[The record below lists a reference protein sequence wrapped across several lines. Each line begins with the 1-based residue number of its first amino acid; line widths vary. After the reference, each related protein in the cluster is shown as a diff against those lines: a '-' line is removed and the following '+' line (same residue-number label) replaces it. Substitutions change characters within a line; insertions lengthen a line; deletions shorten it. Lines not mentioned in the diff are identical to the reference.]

1 MRLRNIRLPPART
14 THLSYKFAI
23 ALFPGQFTMW
33 TAVNG
38 LWSQWK
44 QRLPTSV
51 QGLPRFDLLPSLR
64 NRRKNPTEILLMSFD
79 LVWSFSSSG
88 HCIAF
93 VSYLV
98 WWCNSVELRV
108 KTAFLCLFFRDN
120 FYKYARRIRLSRVQ
134 SFHRAAKPLSTKW
147 HCFRAPP
154 PSFSATGVCRFQT
167 SASLL
172 SEIFLNFVL
181 NQKVPQ
187 RPKVQRG
194 FQVL

>member
-1 MRLRNIRLPPART
+1 MRVFRGGCDFKTCDFPRLVRRNFLTNLP
-14 THLSYKFAI
+14 I
-23 ALFPGQFTMW
+23 ALFTGKFIMW

-64 NRRKNPTEILLMSFD
+64 NRRKNHTEILLMSFD

-98 WWCNSVELRV
+98 WWCNLVELRV
-108 KTAFLCLFFRDN
+108 KTAFYASFFEITSINTPEEFVFLEFVFLPSDTAFGLPLRLFPRQEIVGFR
-120 FYKYARRIRLSRVQ
+120 RLLR
-134 SFHRAAKPLSTKW
+134 SFRK
-147 HCFRAPP
+147 F
-154 PSFSATGVCRFQT
+154 
-167 SASLL
+167 
-172 SEIFLNFVL
+172 FLISS
-181 NQKVPQ
+181 
-187 RPKVQRG
+187 
-194 FQVL
+194 